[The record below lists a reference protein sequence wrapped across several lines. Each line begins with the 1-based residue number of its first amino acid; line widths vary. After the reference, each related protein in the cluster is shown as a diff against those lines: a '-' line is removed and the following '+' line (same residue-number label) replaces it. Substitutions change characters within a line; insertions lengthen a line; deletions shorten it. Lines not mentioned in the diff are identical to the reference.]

1 MDEEVLNDLYNR
13 ALSQGYS
20 KSIEEFSVL
29 LSNDDEVL
37 NDNFNYV
44 TQKGY
49 SKSIEEFSELIGVK
63 KKDEILQEDMALL
76 GEGGSVDS
84 PAALFPS
91 PEQQEINDNQA
102 LFEATK
108 GEVLERDSE
117 SGVERGFTTQA
128 GSLILDEDEDEK
140 GLLADKGKGFDH
152 FERAIGSLRDTEGDL
167 ITDWGEEY
175 VVPKMNYLFGQ
186 YGFDFEDKGIGDN
199 VKITASNGEE
209 ITINLDTFM
218 ELGDRKNVKNME
230 NFLRENKSSILRDIG
245 ESELRV
251 INEEEIVS
259 TVKNFDAETKEF
271 TEASGAWHKEYKNF
285 LADFKQFEA
294 YSPQELARNPELR
307 DKYQESLQLQK
318 NYQYQFKQLKERE
331 KYFQSQAAKLD
342 KVVGEYT
349 EMQAKQ
355 GTFWEGIWNE
365 LVSYPGMAASTME
378 RMAYKGLAEYVVD
391 EKAVTPKYYAKKM
404 GLDIP
409 EGLDDKEAIEWLKS
423 QDEEE
428 KYVGSG
434 IISTSHPI
442 YDSIIAEA
450 KDKFQKN
457 ILYGEEKY
465 RNPYS
470 SAAASTDTDFGMID
484 DAKKGGKL
492 FKSANTTKQWKEL
505 HSQNFWEGSF
515 LGLAASLPAM
525 VGGLGPAGMAQRTA
539 QMYAMSTEHVYDEM
553 AKESLFDD
561 ISENEKFL
569 VTAPIGIAIGILETI
584 GFRNLT
590 SSSPMVLNLVSRAI
604 TRSSKTTTAKTFG
617 QFIKNDVKSGMA
629 KGGLM
634 VTAAGMAEFETGFMQ
649 EIAEIS
655 VKNIYNVAKEKQM
668 FQTPDT
674 FTEYVGQIL
683 RAGAQEAV
691 GGFVLGTPGAVFT
704 AASSGNMASV
714 DDNVWSVFKGLA
726 TDPEYREMYK
736 TKLKTQN
743 AAGEITAQ
751 EMKDKETEM
760 ENLVGLLEL
769 IPIADY
775 TPKQQREALG
785 LLLQKQQLEKEIGT
799 KDGAL
804 VKSKKKKVAAIVK
817 KLEAMNDEV
826 STEMQEQKEN
836 EEDVL
841 DLDEVEEINKK
852 DDVTE
857 EEKGDVEE
865 FFGEKVD
872 DTTEKVEVNLRINK
886 KGDFN
891 FSGLKKKI
899 RNAVVTSAKLGARS
913 ISKILPDVRM
923 ILHESND
930 EYLKFTGR
938 DGRGEY
944 VDGTIHINLSKANM
958 RTVPHEI
965 FHAVFLDK
973 VKNNSAAAKA
983 AETMMMSV
991 RKTLRDGSEL
1001 ANRIDNFAKNYVEE
1015 DAKGNPILDKDGNTI
1030 PLETQNEER
1039 LAELVSILASEYRH
1053 LTKPAKNKVIQ
1064 FLKDFAKKF
1073 GIDLG
1078 ENFGTTDDSV
1088 IDLLNTLGR
1097 KTRKGEVI
1105 EESDLTALDEIS
1117 DSKKKPMSRQQ
1128 REGSSYFS
1136 NALKA
1141 IDNIEDTNPKQPT
1154 QWIKALTDPQKN
1166 GGIGG
1171 VNQELG
1177 WIGLEEYLNK
1187 WQKENKT
1194 KSIPKEI
1201 VEQYIND
1208 NRIEIV
1214 DVQKGVVEDADK
1226 LSEEEVKRLEYL
1238 EKIDKE
1244 NPNGAIEDIESGSY
1258 DEFLTLLNR
1267 RDNSNFES
1275 LYKLEEETRK
1285 LAQLKQRKGGYQAAK
1300 KLWDDNHRAMSR
1312 METLELSPEGQGGI
1326 RNPSKYS
1333 QYTLENGENY
1343 QEVLLTLPNNKGEEY
1358 AEKMRNKYMKNYE
1371 GPIEIYA
1378 NMSEQE
1384 KETQAKLNN
1393 ESEVSY
1399 KSQHWD
1405 EKNILAHIRL
1415 NERTLPNGEKVIFI
1429 EELQSDWAQDGKRK
1443 GFKREL
1449 NEKEESE
1456 IKILEQ
1462 EKNDILDGIKSYQYL
1477 KGLNNGE
1484 FDLAVFDAVEQ
1495 TATSNI
1501 SNPYFTEK
1509 KQKESFLEKISETL
1523 YYWKRNYNVPDLT
1536 QSQEEELYNLYL
1548 QDISKSG
1555 KELVEKVGYGTSYN
1569 LSETNEIKKLD
1580 NKIESI
1586 KYEVRKG
1593 NTPNMP
1599 YKKTDQWVGLA
1610 IRRVMKMAADKGFDR
1625 VAWITGEQSAD
1636 RYDLSKTVDHIRST
1650 PVVEGNRSEINER
1663 SDVEGDIMVYIEM
1676 TNNSMMTFKVDGKGV
1691 VVRSNATTSAQ
1702 GISEGTLLSDIV
1714 GKEMAEKIISVEKE
1728 TKLEGQ
1734 DLKLGGEGMKTF
1746 YNSILPKVAKAEA
1759 KRFDKSA
1766 KIEVVD
1772 FKSPYDLESMANEQL
1787 SIAITPKMKE
1797 ELEGGVGVTRQ
1808 QKVPSNLTSEQQ
1820 ASIRQQKV
1828 EIDDEISNLEAK
1840 RKKINEAEYKKD
1852 KAGKPAY
1859 SKEFFAKEEE
1869 LRKEIKRLE
1878 LLKVDLAPAYEQRVK
1893 ISEELDELN
1902 KPFQREVGN
1911 IYYPRLG
1918 TVSKGEMTSEESDL
1932 GGIYEAEVDG
1942 YLFRGVSLK
1951 DYNRIKKEGFIDTD
1965 LRGTLSDKEGINLA
1979 TSSSTAFNYLPEK
1992 VEGVV
1997 MAIKVSDKSGLF
2009 MIGADDYVR
2018 SSKPIPFTDVEFV
2031 TTPVVEGRY
2040 ISVKDGKSTPIAIE
2054 EVSHSLDKTKPM
2066 SRQQKMDRMSVT
2078 SRKAR
2083 QYGMGDRGFFP
2094 PNINIQKVKSMFEPM
2109 GYTVEKSKLGKYG
2122 GGGGVFLRFNGVKFK
2137 PLAYTGRRQKSINEV
2152 IEEGRQ
2158 GNFRDAV
2165 LRDFLVRVMRK
2176 SAKVVDA
2183 ALKVSSDMFEKM
2195 PQSFK
2200 NMQGGIQSGERL
2212 YNKIEAFRKKL
2223 ELRNSRSK
2231 YLTPAEMDAKV
2242 RAFAKEQ
2249 RKSYDSTT
2257 QLREKVDAY
2266 RAKLTKSNNKR
2277 KNPLNKKD
2285 FNSKVAEF
2293 KAKLTERRDS
2303 ERDSAQD
2310 KVNDFQKN
2318 EIRKNNKRVKI
2329 LSEQEIMDAMIE
2341 YMQEQKEYKEEGD
2354 SYVEKGKTLYRK
2366 GISILQAQM
2375 TIELQKAVGIR
2386 PTQDMSAKIRK
2397 ARISVRERLKGK
2409 RDIKRVKRA
2418 LRNFMRVSLPKAIYT
2433 KGQVLKFAKQIEIA
2447 DWDSIENLMN
2457 EITEFVISENVK
2469 TLQKSIDSLL
2479 NDKYTKTEG
2488 GRKKGIKIDVA
2499 TLERLTSIR
2508 NRLLV
2513 KGKTDKEIAAIT
2525 EEDVVQ
2531 ANTLLQKAWNELSI
2545 KTDATIEELTEMANL
2560 QVIMEFNNSLVMENT
2575 DSNKVA
2581 SLDEVNTNLQEMV
2594 DFGRT
2599 VLQAILA
2606 KDKAEY
2612 ERQFEIAYEEITG
2625 KVVSLKEEDAE
2636 AELERNKTG
2645 LQNIANKKLVAG
2657 RVKFFFQNFLQN
2669 AGDFFTDHE
2678 GLDGLMDKIGK
2689 LPGELFGGALQD
2701 MVTGKID
2708 ESSRTF
2714 KERTMYTS
2722 GRVEQ
2727 KLVEIY
2733 GKNWKPK
2740 LRKNRQLAHTFSVN
2754 QEQLAKAQKA
2764 FDANPTPETQEKLD
2778 EAIDNSEKIY
2788 TQNQMSYL
2796 YNQHKDPSND
2806 GAFETM
2812 YGPKYKEI
2820 LSEIEEALTPEV
2832 KAFADWQVNELFPE
2846 LYEHYNEVYKK
2857 IYRTNMPWN
2866 EFYSGRIYRDGVEV
2880 APLDLLSGGT
2890 ASFNNSVNE
2899 ASTLSRIKNT
2909 VKILPMDGTDA
2920 LMSYIHDMEY
2930 FAAYA
2935 ESIRDI
2941 NKIFTNEY
2949 IRGAI
2954 RSIHGD
2960 NTVKLIDNSIQKIA
2974 NKGVQTEKWSKVFN
2988 AMNTMFIIARLAIS
3002 PLIMIKQLTS
3012 TFTYANDIGSRN
3024 WLKYSAKNMIELN
3037 GVFQEMRDNSVY
3049 MQERGTQSLM
3059 RAMETYSESAMQEF
3073 VPSPTKDFMVN
3084 FMMYMVKFGDR
3095 NAIFLGGAA
3104 NYSYYKDQ
3112 AIQSGETE
3120 QEAIQIAIRKF
3131 ERDTKRTQQ
3140 SSDLQDKDF
3149 YQTGHPMQRAAN
3161 FFLSTPR
3168 QYLRKDIQA
3177 VRNLGRK
3184 LKAWDRNAGKGSVK
3198 ENLRTLL
3205 MYHVY
3210 MPVLFQYI
3218 SMGLP
3223 GLLRGFREDDDED
3236 LMRAAIMG
3244 PLNGLFIAG
3253 EVLGMGAD
3261 YYQGKPWAGEG
3272 TKSLGLLN
3280 VATSIIQKLKAADK
3294 MKEGPKKDAKM
3305 KQAYLEMLTIVP
3317 PGIPAPTL
3325 SKLITNYGKVIS
3337 GDYEN
3342 TGEAL
3347 LRLMNFSEYQ
3357 ITGPKNRDEK
3367 KAKTI
3372 EEINEEYDRQLRIE
3386 DTEMKRQQNL
3396 LGDGGFEE
3404 GFEEGGFE
3412 GGFEEG
3418 GFD

>member
-1 MDEEVLNDLYNR
+1 MDEQVLNDLYNR

-37 NDNFNYV
+37 DDNFNYV

-63 KKDEILQEDMALL
+63 KKDEIFQEDMALL

-91 PEQQEINDNQA
+91 PEQQEINDSEA

-117 SGVERGFTTQA
+117 SGVERGFTTQT

-140 GLLADKGKGFDH
+140 GLLAEKGKLFDH
-152 FERAIGSLRDTEGDL
+152 FERAIGSLEDTEGDL
-167 ITDWGEEY
+167 ITDYGEEF
-175 VVPKMNYLFGQ
+175 VVPRMNYLFGQ

-199 VKITASNGEE
+199 VKITASNDEE
-209 ITINLDTFM
+209 ITINLDTFLG
-218 ELGDRKNVKNME
+218 LGDKKNTKKIKD
-230 NFLRENKSSILRDIG
+230 FLRENKSSTLRDIG
-245 ESELRV
+245 ESEMRV
-251 INEEEIVS
+251 ISEEEIVS

-271 TEASGAWHKEYKNF
+271 TEASSVWAKEYKNF

-294 YSPQELARNPELR
+294 YSPQELARNPELK

-318 NYQYQFKQLKERE
+318 NYQYQLKQLKERE

-342 KVVGEYT
+342 RVVGEYT
-349 EMQAKQ
+349 EMQAEQ
-355 GTFWEGIWNE
+355 GTFWEGMWNSM
-365 LVSYPGMAASTME
+365 VSYPGMAAASME
-378 RMAYKGLAEYVVD
+378 RMAVKGLSEYVVD

-409 EGLDDKEAIEWLKS
+409 EGLSDKESIEWLKS
-423 QDEEE
+423 QEEVV
-428 KYVGSG
+428 KTSPSTYGPDGAIGG
-434 IISTSHPI
+434 ISSTSHPI

-470 SAAASTDTDFGMID
+470 GVAASTDTDLGMIG

-492 FKSANTTKQWKEL
+492 FKSPNTTEQWNEL
-505 HSQNFWEGSF
+505 HSQNFWEGSL

-525 VGGLGPAGMAQRTA
+525 VGGMNPMGMAQRTA
-539 QMYAMSTEHVYDEM
+539 QMYAMSTEHVYEEM
-553 AKESLFDD
+553 AKDSSFDD
-561 ISENEKFL
+561 VSENEKFL
-569 VTAPIGIAIGILETI
+569 VTAPIGIAVGVLEAV
-584 GFRNLT
+584 GFRNVV
-590 SSSPMVLNLVSRAI
+590 SSSPMVLNLVSRAL
-604 TRSSKTTTAKTFG
+604 TRSTKKTTAKTFG
-617 QFIKNDVKSGMA
+617 EFIKKDIKSGMA

-634 VTAAGMAEFETGFMQ
+634 LTAAGMAEFETGFAQ

-674 FTEYVGQIL
+674 FTEYAGQVL
-683 RAGAQEAV
+683 RAGAQEAI
-691 GGFVLGTPGAVFT
+691 GGFVLGSPGAVMT
-704 AASSGNMASV
+704 ALSTGDMASV

-726 TDPEYREMYK
+726 TDPEYRKMYE

-743 AAGEITAQ
+743 AAGEITTKERKEKEA
-751 EMKDKETEM
+751 EMQ
-760 ENLVGLLEL
+760 NLVGLLES

-775 TPKQQREALG
+775 TPKQQREVLG
-785 LLLQKQQLEKEIGT
+785 LLLQKQQLDKEIGT

-865 FFGEKVD
+865 FFGEEVD

-944 VDGTIHINLSKANM
+944 VDGTIHINLSKANVG
-958 RTVPHEI
+958 TVPHEI

-973 VKNNSAAAKA
+973 VKNDSAAAKA

-991 RKTLRDGSEL
+991 RKTLQDGSEL
-1001 ANRIDNFAKNYVEE
+1001 ANRIDNFAKNYVKE
-1015 DAKGNPILDKDGNTI
+1015 DAKGNPILDKDGKTI
-1030 PLETQNEER
+1030 PLEVQNEER
-1039 LAELVSILASEYRH
+1039 LAELVSILSSEYRT

-1105 EESDLTALDEIS
+1105 EESDLTALDEILPKNLTPEEYIKKQTENRRQKVIS
-1117 DSKKKPMSRQQ
+1117 DVLDVNELEVVSKGGSSRIVYMHPDGKNVIKVAKNPKGLEQNLALGFGDVNMLGTFVPELEEQGLDYIIIENVPRNDTEVNKFLKPLKKFTPQDFKMQTSELQDAMTELGLDDFRNYNLLWNDFTATRNWGMRENGEFVLVDEGALDDSIHFSSEVKAWSKEEWAEVLSRRRENKKEPMSRQQ

-1141 IDNIEDTNPKQPT
+1141 IDNIKDTNPKQPT

-1171 VNQELG
+1171 VNQELE
-1177 WIGLEEYLNK
+1177 WIGLEDYLNK

-1214 DVQKGVVEDADK
+1214 DVNKSENNLIPLTIQEENRFME
-1226 LSEEEVKRLEYL
+1226 LSRRMRNGERLTAEEVLEREGYITRANDAIGL
-1238 EKIDKE
+1238 G
-1244 NPNGAIEDIESGSY
+1244 NG
-1258 DEFLTLLNR
+1258 
-1267 RDNSNFES
+1267 
-1275 LYKLEEETRK
+1275 
-1285 LAQLKQRKGGYQAAK
+1285 
-1300 KLWDDNHRAMSR
+1300 
-1312 METLELSPEGQGGI
+1312 P
-1326 RNPSKYS
+1326 KYS

-1343 QEVLLTLPNNKGEEY
+1343 QEVLLTLPTKEFEVMDSDYKGFGL
-1358 AEKMRNKYMKNYE
+1358 ADE
-1371 GPIEIYA
+1371 GGAID
-1378 NMSEQE
+1378 
-1384 KETQAKLNN
+1384 
-1393 ESEVSY
+1393 Y
-1399 KSQHWD
+1399 KSPHWD
-1405 EKNILAHIRL
+1405 EANILAHIRL

-1429 EELQSDWAQDGKRK
+1429 EELQSDWAQEGKKK
-1443 GFKREL
+1443 GFEGDKPFNFEYVKTSYGFQVSIDGSQEMIDIHFRESSPMFL
-1449 NEKEESE
+1449 EGTTEIIVNDDVGVLPDSQTFHDTIEEAKEY
-1456 IKILEQ
+1456 IEQ
-1462 EKNDILDGIKSYQYL
+1462 NFSKDKYTERRPNY
-1477 KGLNNGE
+1477 KGL
-1484 FDLAVFDAVEQ
+1484 
-1495 TATSNI
+1495 
-1501 SNPYFTEK
+1501 P
-1509 KQKESFLEKISETL
+1509 
-1523 YYWKRNYNVPDLT
+1523 
-1536 QSQEEELYNLYL
+1536 
-1548 QDISKSG
+1548 
-1555 KELVEKVGYGTSYN
+1555 
-1569 LSETNEIKKLD
+1569 
-1580 NKIESI
+1580 
-1586 KYEVRKG
+1586 
-1593 NTPNMP
+1593 PNMP

-1636 RYDLSKTVDHIRST
+1636 RYDLSKTVSFINYWKNDNGTYSFST
-1650 PVVEGNRSEINER
+1650 DAEITKPSEL
-1663 SDVEGDIMVYIEM
+1663 
-1676 TNNSMMTFKVDGKGV
+1676 T
-1691 VVRSNATTSAQ
+1691 AQ
-1702 GISEGTLLSDIV
+1702 ELESYV
-1714 GKEMAEKIISVEKE
+1714 GKEITEKIVNDYTNPTESNPKR
-1728 TKLEGQ
+1728 LEGNDLVMFQ
-1734 DLKLGGEGMKTF
+1734 HTDLTTSNIPQYVSTSRLKLGGEGMKTF

-1820 ASIRQQKV
+1820 DLVNTPAFKKWFGDSKVVDENGEPMVMYHGTSLSAKAAMEINGFDSSKGSRGLQGFSFMSEKGLTKRYDKGVVLDVFLNLRNPMNFEKNFEIREKIIKKV
-1828 EIDDEISNLEAK
+1828 AGKDMQDMSNLDWITHTEEISRLFQKEAIK
-1840 RKKINEAEYKKD
+1840 LGYDGVFDVNQPEATVFKNTN
-1852 KAGKPAY
+1852 
-1859 SKEFFAKEEE
+1859 
-1869 LRKEIKRLE
+1869 IK
-1878 LLKVDLAPAYEQRVK
+1878 LA
-1893 ISEELDELN
+1893 D
-1902 KPFQREVGN
+1902 
-1911 IYYPRLG
+1911 G
-1918 TVSKGEMTSEESDL
+1918 T
-1932 GGIYEAEVDG
+1932 
-1942 YLFRGVSLK
+1942 
-1951 DYNRIKKEGFIDTD
+1951 N
-1965 LRGTLSDKEGINLA
+1965 
-1979 TSSSTAFNYLPEK
+1979 TAFDP
-1992 VEGVV
+1992 
-1997 MAIKVSDKSGLF
+1997 
-2009 MIGADDYVR
+2009 
-2018 SSKPIPFTDVEFV
+2018 SKPSI
-2031 TTPVVEGRY
+2031 
-2040 ISVKDGKSTPIAIE
+2040 
-2054 EVSHSLDKTKPM
+2054 
-2066 SRQQKMDRMSVT
+2066 RQQKMDRMSVT

-2083 QYGMGDRGFFP
+2083 QYGMGDSGFFP

-2109 GYTVEKSKLGKYG
+2109 GYVVEKSKLGKYG

-2137 PLAYTGRRQKSINEV
+2137 PLAYTGRRQKSINEF
-2152 IEEGRQ
+2152 IEEGRK
-2158 GNFRDAV
+2158 GNFRNAV
-2165 LRDFLVRVMRK
+2165 LRDFLVRVMGK
-2176 SAKVVDA
+2176 GAKVVDA
-2183 ALKVSSDMFEKM
+2183 ALKVSDDMFEKM
-2195 PQSFK
+2195 PKSFK

-2266 RAKLTKSNNKR
+2266 KAKLTKSNNKR
-2277 KNPLNKKD
+2277 KNPLNTKD
-2285 FNSKVAEF
+2285 FNAKVAEF
-2293 KAKLTERRDS
+2293 RAKVTEKRNI
-2303 ERDSAQD
+2303 ERDAAQD
-2310 KVNDFQKN
+2310 KVNKFQKN
-2318 EIRKNNKRVKI
+2318 EIRKNSKRVKI

-2341 YMQEQKEYKEEGD
+2341 YMQAQPEYKQEGD

-2366 GISILQAQM
+2366 GISTLQAQM
-2375 TIELQKAVGIR
+2375 IIELQREVGIR

-2397 ARISVRERLKGK
+2397 ARMSVRERLKGK
-2409 RDIKRVKRA
+2409 KDIQRVKRA

-2433 KGQVLKFAKQIEIA
+2433 KSQVLKFAKQIEIA

-2499 TLERLTSIR
+2499 TLERLTSIK

-2513 KGKTDKEIAAIT
+2513 KGKTAKEIAAIT
-2525 EEDVVQ
+2525 EEDVVN

-2545 KTDATIEELTEMANL
+2545 KTDATVEELTEMANL

-2581 SLDEVNTNLQEMV
+2581 SLDEVNTSLQEMV

-2606 KDKAEY
+2606 KDKAEF

-2625 KVVSLKEEDAE
+2625 KIVNLKEEDSE

-2645 LQNIANKKLVAG
+2645 LQNIEKKKLVAG
-2657 RVKFFFQNFLQN
+2657 KVKFFFQDFLQN

-2722 GRVEQ
+2722 GKVEQ

-2733 GKNWKPK
+2733 GKYWKPK
-2740 LRKNRQLAHTFSVN
+2740 LRENRQLAHTFSVN

-2806 GAFETM
+2806 GAFEKM
-2812 YGPKYKEI
+2812 YGPQYKEI
-2820 LSEIEEALTPEV
+2820 LSEIEKALTPEV
-2832 KAFADWQVNELFPE
+2832 KAFADWQVSELFPE

-2857 IYRTNMPWN
+2857 IYHTNMPWN
-2866 EFYSGRIYRDGVEV
+2866 EFYAGRIYRDGVEV
-2880 APLDLLSGGT
+2880 SPLDLLSGG
-2890 ASFNNSVNE
+2890 AAAFNNSVNQ
-2899 ASTLSRIKNT
+2899 ASTLSRINNT

-2935 ESIRDI
+2935 ESIRDV

-2954 RSIHGD
+2954 KSIHGD

-2974 NKGVQTEKWSKVFN
+2974 NKGVQTEKWSKWFN
-2988 AMNTMFIIARLAIS
+2988 AMNTMFIVARLAIS

-3073 VPSPTKDFMVN
+3073 VPTPTKDFMVN

-3104 NYSYYKDQ
+3104 NSSYYKDQ
-3112 AIQSGETE
+3112 AIKSGETE

-3149 YQTGHPMQRAAN
+3149 YQTGHPMVRAAN

-3184 LKAWDRNAGKGSVK
+3184 LKAWDKNAGKGSVK

-3253 EVLGMGAD
+3253 ELLGMAAD

-3272 TKSLGLLN
+3272 TKSLGILN
-3280 VATSIIQKLKAADK
+3280 VATSIFQKLKAANR

-3305 KQAYLEMLTIVP
+3305 KQAYLEMLTILP

-3325 SKLITNYGKVIS
+3325 SKLIDNYSKIIS

-3357 ITGPKNRDEK
+3357 ITGPKNRNEK

-3386 DTEMKRQQNL
+3386 EREMKRQQNL
-3396 LGDGGFEE
+3396 LGDGGFDES
-3404 GFEEGGFE
+3404 GFDS
-3412 GGFEEG
+3412 GFEEG
-3418 GFD
+3418 GFDEGGFD

>member
-1 MDEEVLNDLYNR
+1 MDEQVLNDLYNR

-37 NDNFNYV
+37 DDNFNYV

-63 KKDEILQEDMALL
+63 KKDEIFQEDMALL

-91 PEQQEINDNQA
+91 PEQQEINDSEA

-117 SGVERGFTTQA
+117 SGVERGFTTQT

-140 GLLADKGKGFDH
+140 RLLAEKGKLFDH
-152 FERAIGSLRDTEGDL
+152 FERAIGSLEDTEGDL
-167 ITDWGEEY
+167 ITDYGEEF
-175 VVPKMNYLFGQ
+175 VVPRMNYLFGQ
-186 YGFDFEDKGIGDN
+186 YGFDFEEKGIGDN
-199 VKITASNGEE
+199 VKITASNDEE
-209 ITINLDTFM
+209 ITINLDTFFG
-218 ELGDRKNVKNME
+218 LGDKKNTKKIKD
-230 NFLRENKSSILRDIG
+230 FLRENKSSTLRDIG

-251 INEEEIVS
+251 ISEEEIVS

-271 TEASGAWHKEYKNF
+271 TEASAVWAKEYKNF
-285 LADFKQFEA
+285 LVDFKQFEA
-294 YSPQELARNPELR
+294 YSPQELARNPELK

-318 NYQYQFKQLKERE
+318 NYQYQLKQLKERE

-342 KVVGEYT
+342 RVVGEYT
-349 EMQAKQ
+349 EMQAEQ
-355 GTFWEGIWNE
+355 GTFWEGMWNSM
-365 LVSYPGMAASTME
+365 VSYPGMAAAAME
-378 RMAYKGLAEYVVD
+378 RMAVKGLSEYVVD
-391 EKAVTPKYYAKKM
+391 EKAVTLKYYAKKM

-423 QDEEE
+423 QEEVV
-428 KYVGSG
+428 KTSPSTYGPDGAMGG
-434 IISTSHPI
+434 ISSTSHPI

-470 SAAASTDTDFGMID
+470 GVAASTDTDLGMID

-492 FKSANTTKQWKEL
+492 FKSSNTTEQWNEL
-505 HSQNFWEGSF
+505 HSQNFWEGSL

-525 VGGLGPAGMAQRTA
+525 VGGMNPMGMAQRTA
-539 QMYAMSTEHVYDEM
+539 QMYAMSTEHVYEEM
-553 AKESLFDD
+553 AKDSSFDD
-561 ISENEKFL
+561 ISENEKFF
-569 VTAPIGIAIGILETI
+569 VTAPIGIAVGVLEAV

-590 SSSPMVLNLVSRAI
+590 SSSPMVLNLVSRAL
-604 TRSSKTTTAKTFG
+604 TRSTKKTTAKTFG
-617 QFIKNDVKSGMA
+617 EFIKKDIKNKVGQA
-629 KGGLM
+629 GLKF
-634 VTAAGMAEFETGFMQ
+634 TAAGMAEFETGFMQ

-674 FTEYVGQIL
+674 FTEYAGQIL
-683 RAGAQEAV
+683 RAGAQEAI
-691 GGFVLGTPGAVFT
+691 GGFVLGTPGAVMT

-751 EMKDKETEM
+751 EMKEKETEM

-865 FFGEKVD
+865 FFGEEVD

-944 VDGTIHINLSKANM
+944 VDGTIHINLSKANVG
-958 RTVPHEI
+958 TVPHEI

-973 VKNNSAAAKA
+973 VKNDSAAAKA

-991 RKTLRDGSEL
+991 RKTLQDGSEL
-1001 ANRIDNFAKNYVEE
+1001 ANRIDNFAKNYVKE
-1015 DAKGNPILDKDGNTI
+1015 DAKGNPILDKDGKTI
-1030 PLETQNEER
+1030 PLEVQNEER
-1039 LAELVSILASEYRH
+1039 LAELVSILSSEYRT

-1141 IDNIEDTNPKQPT
+1141 IDNIKDTNPKQPT

-1171 VNQELG
+1171 VNQELA

-1267 RDNSNFES
+1267 KDNSNFES
-1275 LYKLEEETRK
+1275 LNKLEEETRK

-1300 KLWDDNHRAMSR
+1300 KLWDDNHRAISR

-1326 RNPSKYS
+1326 RNPSQYS

-1343 QEVLLTLPNNKGEEY
+1343 QEVLLTLPTKEFEVMDSDNKVIKSFDTKED
-1358 AEKMRNKYMKNYE
+1358 AENY
-1371 GPIEIYA
+1371 ID
-1378 NMSEQE
+1378 
-1384 KETQAKLNN
+1384 NN
-1393 ESEVSY
+1393 EEANGWQLKGLGMGEGGAALDY
-1399 KSQHWD
+1399 KSPHWN
-1405 EKNILAHIRL
+1405 EGNILAHIRL

-1429 EELQSDWAQDGKRK
+1429 EELQSDWAQQGKRE
-1443 GFKREL
+1443 GFRED
-1449 NEKEESE
+1449 K
-1456 IKILEQ
+1456 KIPE
-1462 EKNDILDGIKSYQYL
+1462 L
-1477 KGLNNGE
+1477 KGNDVIVG
-1484 FDLAVFDAVEQ
+1484 D
-1495 TATSNI
+1495 
-1501 SNPYFTEK
+1501 
-1509 KQKESFLEKISETL
+1509 QKVGTIKETPFEI
-1523 YYWKRNYNVPDLT
+1523 WVGPKPM
-1536 QSQEEELYNLYL
+1536 EELKDNPSMMQVARDEYNRSPSY
-1548 QDISKSG
+1548 I
-1555 KELVEKVGYGTSYN
+1555 VEKD
-1569 LSETNEIKKLD
+1569 ETG
-1580 NKIESI
+1580 
-1586 KYEVRKG
+1586 VRLTFQSKEKALEFFEEQG
-1593 NTPNMP
+1593 SNTPNMP

-1650 PVVEGNRSEINER
+1650 PVVEGNRNDINER

-1691 VVRSNATTSAQ
+1691 VVKSNAQ
-1702 GISEGTLLSDIV
+1702 EISEGTLLSDIV

-1808 QKVPSNLTSEQQ
+1808 QKGPSNLTSEQQ
-1820 ASIRQQKV
+1820 DLVNTPAFKKWFGDSKVVDENGEPMVMYHGTSLSAKAAMEIEGFDSSKGSRGLQGFSFMSEKGLTKRYDKGVVLDVFLNLRNPMNFEKNFEIREKIIKKV
-1828 EIDDEISNLEAK
+1828 AGKDMQDMSNLDWITHTEEISRLFQKEAIK
-1840 RKKINEAEYKKD
+1840 LGYDGVFDVNQPEANVFKNTN
-1852 KAGKPAY
+1852 
-1859 SKEFFAKEEE
+1859 
-1869 LRKEIKRLE
+1869 IK
-1878 LLKVDLAPAYEQRVK
+1878 LA
-1893 ISEELDELN
+1893 D
-1902 KPFQREVGN
+1902 
-1911 IYYPRLG
+1911 G
-1918 TVSKGEMTSEESDL
+1918 T
-1932 GGIYEAEVDG
+1932 
-1942 YLFRGVSLK
+1942 
-1951 DYNRIKKEGFIDTD
+1951 N
-1965 LRGTLSDKEGINLA
+1965 
-1979 TSSSTAFNYLPEK
+1979 TAFDP
-1992 VEGVV
+1992 
-1997 MAIKVSDKSGLF
+1997 
-2009 MIGADDYVR
+2009 
-2018 SSKPIPFTDVEFV
+2018 SKPSI
-2031 TTPVVEGRY
+2031 
-2040 ISVKDGKSTPIAIE
+2040 
-2054 EVSHSLDKTKPM
+2054 
-2066 SRQQKMDRMSVT
+2066 RQQKMDRMSVT

-2109 GYTVEKSKLGKYG
+2109 GYVAEKSKLGKYG

-2137 PLAYTGRRQKSINEV
+2137 PLAYTGRQQKSINEF
-2152 IEEGRQ
+2152 IEEGRK
-2158 GNFRDAV
+2158 GNFRNAV
-2165 LRDFLVRVMRK
+2165 LRDFLVRVMGK
-2176 SAKVVDA
+2176 GAKVVDA
-2183 ALKVSSDMFEKM
+2183 ALKVSDDMFEKM
-2195 PQSFK
+2195 PKSFK

-2266 RAKLTKSNNKR
+2266 KAKLTKSNNKR
-2277 KNPLNKKD
+2277 KNPLNTKD
-2285 FNSKVAEF
+2285 FNAKVAEF
-2293 KAKLTERRDS
+2293 RAKVTEKRNV
-2303 ERDSAQD
+2303 ERDAAQD
-2310 KVNDFQKN
+2310 KVNEFQKN
-2318 EIRKNNKRVKI
+2318 EIRKNSKRVKI

-2341 YMQEQKEYKEEGD
+2341 YMQAQPEYKQEGD
-2354 SYVEKGKTLYRK
+2354 SYVEKGKTKYRD
-2366 GISILQAQM
+2366 GISTLQAQM
-2375 TIELQKAVGIR
+2375 IIELQREVGIR

-2397 ARISVRERLKGK
+2397 ARMSVRERLKGK
-2409 RDIKRVKRA
+2409 RDIQRVKRA

-2499 TLERLTSIR
+2499 TLERLTSIK

-2513 KGKTDKEIAAIT
+2513 KGKTAKEIAAIT
-2525 EEDVVQ
+2525 EEDVVN

-2545 KTDATIEELTEMANL
+2545 KTDATVEELTEMANL

-2581 SLDEVNTNLQEMV
+2581 SLDEVNTSLQEMV

-2606 KDKAEY
+2606 KDKAEF

-2625 KVVSLKEEDAE
+2625 KIVNLKEEDSE

-2645 LQNIANKKLVAG
+2645 LQNIEKKKLVAG
-2657 RVKFFFQNFLQN
+2657 KVKFFFQDFLQN

-2722 GRVEQ
+2722 GKVEQ

-2733 GKNWKPK
+2733 GKHWKPK
-2740 LRKNRQLAHTFSVN
+2740 LRENRQLAHTFSVN

-2806 GAFETM
+2806 GAFEKM
-2812 YGPKYKEI
+2812 YGPQYKEI
-2820 LSEIEEALTPEV
+2820 LSEIEKALTPEV
-2832 KAFADWQVNELFPE
+2832 KAFADWQVSELFPE

-2857 IYRTNMPWN
+2857 IYHTNMPWN
-2866 EFYSGRIYRDGVEV
+2866 EFYAGRIYRDGVEV
-2880 APLDLLSGGT
+2880 SPLDLLSGG
-2890 ASFNNSVNE
+2890 AAAFNNSVNQ
-2899 ASTLSRIKNT
+2899 ASTLSRINNT

-2935 ESIRDI
+2935 ESIRDV

-2954 RSIHGD
+2954 KSIHGD

-2974 NKGVQTEKWSKVFN
+2974 NKGVQTEKWSKWFN
-2988 AMNTMFIIARLAIS
+2988 AMNTMFIVARLAIS

-3073 VPSPTKDFMVN
+3073 VPTPTKDFMVN

-3112 AIQSGETE
+3112 AIKSGETE

-3184 LKAWDRNAGKGSVK
+3184 LKAWDKNAGKGSVK

-3253 EVLGMGAD
+3253 ELLGMAAD

-3272 TKSLGLLN
+3272 TKSLGVLN
-3280 VATSIIQKLKAADK
+3280 VATSIFQKLKAANR

-3305 KQAYLEMLTIVP
+3305 KQAYLEMLTILP

-3325 SKLITNYGKVIS
+3325 SKLIDNYSKIIS

-3357 ITGPKNRDEK
+3357 ITGPKNRNEK

-3386 DTEMKRQQNL
+3386 EREMKRQQNL
-3396 LGDGGFEE
+3396 LGDGGFDES
-3404 GFEEGGFE
+3404 GFDS
-3412 GGFEEG
+3412 GFEEG
-3418 GFD
+3418 GFDEGGFD